1 MSSMALHIAQENWLP
16 DEAVQSSTWRELR
29 GGGGGG
35 GGLESVAHKLS
46 NFLH

>member
-16 DEAVQSSTWRELR
+16 DELHMEGVSGSE
-29 GGGGGG
+29 G

-46 NFLH
+46 NFLP